1 MAFTLPTITLASG
14 LELANAML
22 VISELN
28 VSNNAS
34 ISERLD
40 IASAPGG
47 EGESINQSYKLLKD
61 THGGRGCSAIVSVFM
76 SQPAFDAGKPP
87 VDIVK
92 DGRNTKVF
100 SINLDNPD
108 FYGMTPRQA
117 AYAHIMALPE
127 FAGAVLVEGVEV

>member
-14 LELANAML
+14 LQLANPML
-22 VISELN
+22 VISELS
-28 VSNNAS
+28 VSNNS
-34 ISERLD
+34 SLSERLD
-40 IASAPGG
+40 ITSAPGG
-47 EGESINQSYKLLKD
+47 EGEAINQSYKLLKD

-76 SQPAFDAGKPP
+76 NQAAFDAGKPP

-108 FYGMTPRQA
+108 FDGMTPRQA
-117 AYAHIMALPE
+117 AYAHIMALQE
-127 FAGAVLVEGVEV
+127 FDGAVLVDGVEV

>member
-22 VISELN
+22 VISELS
-28 VSNNAS
+28 VSNNS
-34 ISERLD
+34 SLSERLD

-76 SQPAFDAGKPP
+76 SQAAFDAGKPP

-100 SINLDNPD
+100 SINLDNSD
-108 FYGMTPRQA
+108 FDFMTPRQA

-127 FAGAVLVEGVEV
+127 FEGAVLIDGVEV

>member
-1 MAFTLPTITLASG
+1 MAFTLPKITLASG
-14 LELANAML
+14 LELANPLL

-40 IASAPGG
+40 IMAAPGG
-47 EGESINQSYKLLKD
+47 DGEMANQSYKVLKSQN
-61 THGGRGCSAIVSVFM
+61 GGRGCSAIVSVFM
-76 SQPAFDAGKPP
+76 NQAAFDAGKPP
-87 VDIVK
+87 VDIYRE
-92 DGRNTKVF
+92 GRNQKVF

-108 FYGMTPRQA
+108 LEGMTPRQA
-117 AYAHIMALPE
+117 AYSHIMALPD

>member
-1 MAFTLPTITLASG
+1 MAFTMQQLVLSSG
-14 LELANAML
+14 LVLSNPLL

-28 VSNNAS
+28 VSNNS
-34 ISERLD
+34 SLSERLD
-40 IASAPGG
+40 IEPWDAAD
-47 EGESINQSYKLLKD
+47 INQSYRVISSP
-61 THGGRGCSAIVSVFM
+61 HGGRGCSAIVSVFM
-76 SQPAFDAGKPP
+76 NQAAFDSGKPP

-108 FYGMTPRQA
+108 FDGMTPRQA

>member
-1 MAFTLPTITLASG
+1 MAFTLPKITLASG
-14 LELANAML
+14 LELANPLL

-28 VSNNAS
+28 VSNNSS

-40 IASAPGG
+40 IITAPGG
-47 EGESINQSYKLLKD
+47 VGDAVNQSYKILKSQN
-61 THGGRGCSAIVSVFM
+61 GGRGCSAIVSVFITRN
-76 SQPAFDAGKPP
+76 AFDAGKPP
-87 VDIVK
+87 VEIFK

-108 FYGMTPRQA
+108 FDGMTPRQA

-127 FAGAVLVEGVEV
+127 FEGAVLIDGVEV